1 MADRH
6 HYYCSNNKSFLRI
19 SYMNKRQVV
28 YLKCYSEDKDSE
40 DDCSIGPVPK
50 NLHLIKT
57 DEQV

>member
-1 MADRH
+1 
-6 HYYCSNNKSFLRI
+6 
-19 SYMNKRQVV
+19 MNKRQVV
-28 YLKCYSEDKDSE
+28 YLKCDSEDKDSE